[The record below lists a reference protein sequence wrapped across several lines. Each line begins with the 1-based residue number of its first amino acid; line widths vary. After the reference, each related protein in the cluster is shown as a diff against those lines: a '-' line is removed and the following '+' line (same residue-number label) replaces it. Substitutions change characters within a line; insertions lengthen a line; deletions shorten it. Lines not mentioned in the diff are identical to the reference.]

1 MKTLFSKLNQI
12 TIENVLFLFTD
23 ELMVIVEYCR
33 FGNLKD
39 VLEKHHKNVKN
50 QTTDNTN
57 CQMQMTKTR
66 NTAFASAR
74 SVSRNDLASWSYQI
88 AQGMQFLAA
97 HNIVHGNLAARSIL
111 LTDGNIV
118 KISDFGLARAMY
130 KTEAYIFE
138 KEVSICI
145 WKRFCF

>member
-1 MKTLFSKLNQI
+1 MI
-12 TIENVLFLFTD
+12 
-23 ELMVIVEYCR
+23 IVEYCR

-130 KTEAYIFE
+130 KTEAYILE
-138 KEVSICI
+138 KEVSNRSNSRCV
-145 WKRFCF
+145 